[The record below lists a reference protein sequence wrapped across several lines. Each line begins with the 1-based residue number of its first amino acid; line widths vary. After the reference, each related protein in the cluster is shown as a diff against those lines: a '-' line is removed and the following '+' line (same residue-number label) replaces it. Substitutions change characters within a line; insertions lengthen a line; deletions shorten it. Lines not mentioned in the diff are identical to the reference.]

1 MTSSPPSEG
10 KPTRAPRTA
19 LVTGAGRRIG
29 RAIAVALGARGMR
42 VGVHYNGSAD
52 GATETLRCIREAGGD
67 GVLLRADLTDAH
79 APSALVADA
88 VRELGSLDVLVN
100 SAAVMVRTPF
110 ESTSPEQWDDMFALN
125 ARAVFF
131 CAQAAAEHMSDAG
144 IIINIADLAA
154 METWTGYIPHG
165 ATKAVVVYITRA
177 LAKRLAPRIRVNAI
191 APGAVLL
198 PDDASDEDARKL
210 IESTPL
216 RRLGAPEDVTQ
227 AVLYLIDAQYVTG
240 EILVVD
246 GGRHVR

>member
-1 MTSSPPSEG
+1 
-10 KPTRAPRTA
+10 
-19 LVTGAGRRIG
+19 
-29 RAIAVALGARGMR
+29 MR
-42 VGVHYNGSAD
+42 VAVHYHGSAD
-52 GATETLRCIREAGGD
+52 GAKETLRRIRDAGGD
-67 GVLLRADLTDAH
+67 GVTLRADLTDAR
-79 APSALVADA
+79 APSRLVADT

-110 ESTSPEQWDDMFALN
+110 ERTTPEQWDDMFALN

-131 CAQAAAEHMSDAG
+131 CAQAAAEHMGDWG
-144 IIINIADLAA
+144 IIVNIADLAA

-165 ATKAVVVYITRA
+165 ATKAVVVYLTRA
-177 LAKRLAPRIRVNAI
+177 LARRLAPRIRVNAI

-198 PDDASDEDARKL
+198 PDDATEEEARKL

-240 EILVVD
+240 ETLVVD